1 MCKEGGG
8 KAEGELEHPPRI
20 RSPMTWKERE
30 NKYLLQGT
38 AKGRMIKSN
47 RDNQPILE
55 NGMSEE
61 VDPGV
66 ADEGEEEEY
75 SWGLFR
81 ARLDASQLLQLLFLI
96 LSTLSVLV

>member
-30 NKYLLQGT
+30 NQYLLQGT

-47 RDNQPILE
+47 RDSQPSNTRE
-55 NGMSEE
+55 WYNEE
-61 VDPGV
+61 VDPG
-66 ADEGEEEEY
+66 
-75 SWGLFR
+75 
-81 ARLDASQLLQLLFLI
+81 
-96 LSTLSVLV
+96 